1 MKPTASVER
10 ILVTDA
16 NHVEPDRN
24 IYGIKVS
31 DLIKMQFK
39 SKQKAEEARK
49 DIQKVLNKWS

>member
-10 ILVTDA
+10 ILVVDA